1 MGAESW
7 HLNCRLGDGS
17 GSLFHLEN
25 IEMIT
30 NSNGRKIA
38 LIGLDAATQEWRI
51 NIYGARGFS
60 TRKEAWDF
68 WHANFD
74 PETGKYLGEK
84 KIDKVGGRKP
94 GSRSASFH

>member
-1 MGAESW
+1 MW
-7 HLNCRLGDGS
+7 GDGS
-17 GSLFHLEN
+17 GPLFHLEN

-51 NIYGARGFS
+51 NIYGSRGFS
-60 TRKEAWDF
+60 TRKKAWDF

-74 PETGKYLGEK
+74 PETGKYLREAK
-84 KIDKVGGRKP
+84 KADRVGVRKS
-94 GSRSASFH
+94 GSHSPSSNA